1 MGVVLPSLVGVYPPG
16 PHMRGPSEH
25 GNKRCATSGAQRAVR
40 NKRCATSG
48 AQRAVR
54 NKRCA
59 TSMRANP
66 ASRFPLARTTSNALG
81 SHRWTPATMV
91 LYVFNVR
98 HTGYV
103 NVGFTAGCPWACVW
117 DGLWREVHPRGCC
130 NLLGW
135 DNLELLHLF
144 PGELADIA
152 RLQAQIPPKCGE
164 FWHVLRLDE
173 LRRALTDMAAEKG
186 CTMEEAELPLPLRPD
201 APPYGRG
208 ERRSKCCGGCP
219 AKCFGCKLHF
229 KQWAHLQA
237 HEREGCPAS
246 DLRKVDCTTCGAKVI
261 QRHLKCHKESSRC
274 LAARVPLIRHPA
286 QGLREGDPAMPEGEA
301 M

>member
-1 MGVVLPSLVGVYPPG
+1 MYG
-16 PHMRGPSEH
+16 H
-25 GNKRCATSGAQRAVR
+25 RAV
-40 NKRCATSG
+40 
-48 AQRAVR
+48 V
-54 NKRCA
+54 
-59 TSMRANP
+59 
-66 ASRFPLARTTSNALG
+66 
-81 SHRWTPATMV
+81 
-91 LYVFNVR
+91 
-98 HTGYV
+98 HT
-103 NVGFTAGCPWACVW
+103 W
-117 DGLWREVHPRGCC
+117 GCC

-144 PGELADIA
+144 PGELADLA

-286 QGLREGDPAMPEGEA
+286 QGLREGDPAMPEGVA